1 MDSSNKSSKKLPKA
15 KINSELHLNKQG
27 TGEQMVLVTRFFES
41 CTKKAT
47 GLYASMALD
56 LYRAITCY
64 RYYDSLQEFL
74 DTNPELDE
82 HKQDIVE
89 LWTEFDTLSSQELAE
104 ISLKLLEDL

>member
-1 MDSSNKSSKKLPKA
+1 MDASNKSKKLA
-15 KINSELHLNKQG
+15 KSKVNSELHINKLG
-27 TGEQMVLVTRFFES
+27 TSEQMKLVTRFFEA
-41 CTKKAT
+41 CTKKDN

-64 RYYDSLQEFL
+64 RYYDSLQDFL

-89 LWTEFDTLSSQELAE
+89 LWKEFDTLSSQELAE

>member
-1 MDSSNKSSKKLPKA
+1 MEPSNKSKKLPKA
-15 KINSELHLNKQG
+15 KINSELQFGKNAAS
-27 TGEQMVLVTRFFES
+27 EQMLLVTRFFES
-41 CTKKAT
+41 NSRKDN

-89 LWTEFDTLSSQELAE
+89 LWQEFDTLSSQELAE

>member
-1 MDSSNKSSKKLPKA
+1 MESKSPKKLPKA
-15 KINSELHLNKQG
+15 KVNSELHLNKAG
-27 TGEQMVLVTRFFES
+27 TGEQMILVTRFFEAAS
-41 CTKKAT
+41 RRDN

-89 LWTEFDTLSSQELAE
+89 LWQEFDTLSSQELAE